1 MNHLD
6 FHNSLSKP
14 SADETPIIMKFNES
28 YKLWH
33 GYLIN
38 IIKSSRYTIG
48 ARVDNL
54 FTECLELSLLAGYSA
69 KETKLPI
76 VQKLSIKFDLLKF
89 FIKLLWEMKALDNKK
104 YMALSQPLSEIGK
117 MIGSWMN
124 LYKKINSPE
133 FGRE

>member
-6 FHNSLSKP
+6 FHNLFSKP

-33 GYLIN
+33 SFLIH
-38 IIKSSRYTIG
+38 IPRLTRYTLG
-48 ARVDNL
+48 AKIDNI

-76 VQKLSIKFDLLKF
+76 VQKLSAKFDCLKF
-89 FIKLLWEMKALDNKK
+89 FLKLLWEMKALDNKK
-104 YMALSQPLSEIGK
+104 YETLMLPLAKIGN
-117 MIGSWMN
+117 MIGGWLNS
-124 LYKKINSPE
+124 LKK
-133 FGRE
+133 